1 MSFCVR
7 IKIQFKSLANNIQL
21 FFYFPKNPQLIVIP
35 FRCLSY
41 TFPIPFPY
49 SPHTLLILSSYSP
62 HTLLILSSYSLHTL
76 FIHSSYTPHTLLI
89 LSSRVFR
96 HLGRQKTI
104 MQTGEGLFQS
114 ATKNQRMVSVAA
126 SRIAHYVFI
135 F

>member
-49 SPHTLLILSSYSP
+49 SPHTL
-62 HTLLILSSYSLHTL
+62 
-76 FIHSSYTPHTLLI
+76 FIHSSYTPHTLFE
-89 LSSRVFR
+89 SVPAF
-96 HLGRQKTI
+96 GK
-104 MQTGEGLFQS
+104 
-114 ATKNQRMVSVAA
+114 TKNNHANWGRVISVGNKK
-126 SRIAHYVFI
+126 SKNGERCC
-135 F
+135 